1 MRRADRGRN
10 RAGSQTV
17 ASKAS
22 KVTGFAG
29 RYANALYD
37 LAREAGAL
45 EAVENDLNELSRAV
59 AASTDLQRMLK
70 SPVFSR
76 DDQWKAMDAIL
87 ARMRVS
93 DLTRRFVGVVAA
105 HRRLFALERIIIA
118 FAKLT
123 ARARGE
129 TTATVEAAQDLSRA
143 QADALK
149 AALKSALGRRITL
162 IEKREPALL
171 GGLIVRVG
179 SLMVDS
185 SLRTQLTQLEIA
197 MREAS

>member
-1 MRRADRGRN
+1 
-10 RAGSQTV
+10 V